1 MPGAAPR
8 RGQPRPVGRLGRID
22 DAGLP
27 HRACVRP
34 RLLRLLDER
43 NVLVLPRL
51 SLRHIGAAKTLS
63 GAVPLTQLLPPKVGE
78 LGLLGGVHS
87 LALGSKE

>member
-1 MPGAAPR
+1 M
-8 RGQPRPVGRLGRID
+8 
-22 DAGLP
+22 
-27 HRACVRP
+27 
-34 RLLRLLDER
+34 LRLLDER

-63 GAVPLTQLLPPKVGE
+63 GAAPLAQLLPPKVGE

-87 LALGSKE
+87 FLLGSKEYSCAG